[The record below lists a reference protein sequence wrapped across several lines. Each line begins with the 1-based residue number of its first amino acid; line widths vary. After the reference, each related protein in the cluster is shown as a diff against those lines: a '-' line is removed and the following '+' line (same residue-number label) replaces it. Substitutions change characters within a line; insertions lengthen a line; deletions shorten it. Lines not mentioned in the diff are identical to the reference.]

1 MLRPSFLGLLIVL
14 GVGVLSAMELRAPQ
28 RFTVPIVQSPAAP
41 DAGSSASPD
50 TLAKGDRLDVTPVT
64 SVIRTEVALAEAPVA
79 PPNDARATTPEPSRP
94 LARQRHSSNTAAS
107 AARPKPKKIT
117 VIKQTAIAERSKL
130 ASETV
135 SCRLAA
141 FGGLRKALNLSGCE
155 I

>member
-1 MLRPSFLGLLIVL
+1 MLRPSFLGLLIVS
-14 GVGVLSAMELRAPQ
+14 GVGVLSVMELRAPL
-28 RFTVPIVQSPAAP
+28 RGTVAIVQSPAAP

-50 TLAKGDRLDVTPVT
+50 TLAKGDRLDVPPMSGVT
-64 SVIRTEVALAEAPVA
+64 ATQVALAEAPVA
-79 PPNDARATTPEPSRP
+79 PPNDARITSPEPSKP
-94 LARQRHSSNTAAS
+94 IARQRHNSKTAAD
-107 AARPKPKKIT
+107 AARLKPKKVT

>member
-14 GVGVLSAMELRAPQ
+14 GVGVLSVMELRAPP
-28 RFTVPIVQSPAAP
+28 RGTVALVQSPAAP
-41 DAGSSASPD
+41 DAGSPASPD
-50 TLAKGDRLDVTPVT
+50 TLAKGDRLDVAPVSSVTPT
-64 SVIRTEVALAEAPVA
+64 QVALAEAPVA
-79 PPNDARATTPEPSRP
+79 PPIDAGITSLQHSRP
-94 LARQRHSSNTAAS
+94 IARQRHNAKTAAL
-107 AARPKPKKIT
+107 AARPKPKK
-117 VIKQTAIAERSKL
+117 VAAIKQPAIGERSKL

>member
-14 GVGVLSAMELRAPQ
+14 GVGVLSVLELRAPP
-28 RFTVPIVQSPAAP
+28 RGTVAIAQSPAAP
-41 DAGSSASPD
+41 DVGSSASPD
-50 TLAKGDRLDVTPVT
+50 TLAKGDRLDVAQVSSVTPT
-64 SVIRTEVALAEAPVA
+64 QVALAEAPVA
-79 PPNDARATTPEPSRP
+79 PPNDASITSPEPSRP
-94 LARQRHSSNTAAS
+94 IARQRHNSKTAAS
-107 AARPKPKKIT
+107 AARPKPKKVT

>member
-14 GVGVLSAMELRAPQ
+14 GVGVLSVIELRAPP
-28 RFTVPIVQSPAAP
+28 RGTVAIVQSPVAP
-41 DAGSSASPD
+41 EAGSSASPD
-50 TLAKGDRLDVTPVT
+50 TLAKGDRLDVAPVSSVTP
-64 SVIRTEVALAEAPVA
+64 IQVALAEAPIA
-79 PPNDARATTPEPSRP
+79 PPNDARIPSPEPSRP
-94 LARQRHSSNTAAS
+94 IAHQRHSSKTAAG
-107 AARPKPKKIT
+107 AARSKPKKVT
-117 VIKQTAIAERSKL
+117 VIKQTAIADRSKL